1 MIIGAGD
8 YSANDDIGS
17 TGSRA
22 PNAPQLTC
30 PLLGRHSSL
39 NPPGTHEAT
48 LVPLNLSPTFS
59 PWTPQLANAPPIGR
73 FEPQEHLHNFST
85 QPPERPSFLLLHPT
99 HAARLARARVS
110 HVDRHET
117 QPARSVTLCHAGAPC
132 WLSEVVIS
140 DCTGYLSLHWRRA
153 VLTGRYDD
161 GGGEWAFRRK
171 FIAAAL
177 ALIIPQCDSALGLV
191 RTSMMATQHIS
202 CVHLASSSLSILIVL
217 DSLCPTVPPPNTFPN
232 SDIPRLWPAP
242 PCLSSPSF
250 PLNTKDDDLLTR
262 WLRLTRPAPVK

>member
-85 QPPERPSFLLLHPT
+85 QP
-99 HAARLARARVS
+99 
-110 HVDRHET
+110 
-117 QPARSVTLCHAGAPC
+117 VTLLIAHHLGA
-132 WLSEVVIS
+132 S
-140 DCTGYLSLHWRRA
+140 
-153 VLTGRYDD
+153 
-161 GGGEWAFRRK
+161 
-171 FIAAAL
+171 
-177 ALIIPQCDSALGLV
+177 
-191 RTSMMATQHIS
+191 
-202 CVHLASSSLSILIVL
+202 HLAH
-217 DSLCPTVPPPNTFPN
+217 DYHTHPF
-232 SDIPRLWPAP
+232 
-242 PCLSSPSF
+242 
-250 PLNTKDDDLLTR
+250 TR
-262 WLRLTRPAPVK
+262 TPYP